1 MGIHSEQI
9 LHQRYSVGELIGK
22 GQAKTFAG
30 IRLADDTPVII
41 KELKFSEMDNWKA
54 YDLFQ
59 REMNTLKNLNHRAFP
74 KLLDYFEDKN
84 GDDQWMY
91 LVLERLPGQNLQQ
104 RMKAGWRPTQQEVKR
119 LAIQALE
126 ALVHLHQLAPPLI
139 HRDIKPSN
147 LIWHEQQLYLIDFG
161 AVQDMLRPEGSSTIV
176 GTFGYMAPEQFSGR
190 AVPASDLYGLGATL
204 VHLLSGKSPGE
215 MPQRELRLDF
225 RPYVTCVERF
235 AQWLERMLE
244 PMIEYRFHSAQQA
257 LDILLNDEAIQR
269 VSTTA
274 RNNKAPSADSRT
286 LASLQSR
293 PAPAGS
299 KVERHQRDSELQL
312 RIPAGGFGFSS
323 LFLLGFNAFWLCFVA
338 VWTVLA
344 LQGSIFF
351 ALFSIPFWAVGLGM
365 LVFNVNTIFTRVDLQ
380 FSPQDIE
387 VIKNYAGI
395 FKSTQRYPL
404 NHLASVQRN
413 LSYKSNNVPH
423 FALQMELGAKKVSLG
438 THLSR
443 MEQQWLENEI
453 LVYAKRHLPLQ
464 QMEQILR
471 LSESTTV

>member
-1 MGIHSEQI
+1 MGIDTGQ
-9 LHQRYSVGELIGK
+9 LLYQRYSVGELIGK

-30 IRLADDTPVII
+30 VRLADDVPVVI
-41 KELKFSEMDNWKA
+41 KELKFSEMDNWKV
-54 YDLFQ
+54 YELFQ

-74 KLLDYFEDKN
+74 KLFDYFEDKN

-104 RMKAGWRPTQQEVKR
+104 SMRSGWRPTQQEVKR

-126 ALVHLHQLAPPLI
+126 ALAYLHQLAPPLI

-215 MPQRELRLDF
+215 MPQLELRLDF
-225 RPYVTCVERF
+225 RPYITCVERF
-235 AQWLERMLE
+235 SQWLERMLE
-244 PMIEYRFHSAQQA
+244 PMIEYRFQSAQEA
-257 LDILLNDEAIQR
+257 LDSLLNDEAIQA
-269 VSTTA
+269 TA
-274 RNNKAPSADSRT
+274 KNLPREPHSEAVRS
-286 LASLQSR
+286 LASLRSH
-293 PAPAGS
+293 PAPAGA
-299 KVERHQRDSELQL
+299 KAQTKIHGEQLQVL
-312 RIPAGGFGFSS
+312 VPAGGFGFSS
-323 LFLLGFNAFWLCFVA
+323 LFLIGFNAFWLCFVA
-338 VWTVLA
+338 VWTTFA
-344 LQGSIFF
+344 LQGSILF

-365 LVFNVNTIFTRVDLQ
+365 LVFNINTIFTRVELH
-380 FSPQDIE
+380 FSPQHIE
-387 VIKNYAGI
+387 VLKNYAGV
-395 FKSTQRYPL
+395 FKSRENYPL
-404 NHLASVQRN
+404 SQLSSVQRH

-423 FALQMELGAKKVSLG
+423 FALQIELGAKKISLG
-438 THLSR
+438 TQLSR
-443 MEQQWLENEI
+443 MEQEWLENEI
-453 LVYAKRHLPLQ
+453 LVYAKRHLPTR

-471 LSESTTV
+471 LSESTGV

>member
-1 MGIHSEQI
+1 MGIHTGQI
-9 LHQRYSVGELIGK
+9 LYQRYQVGELIGK

-30 IRLADDTPVII
+30 SRLADDIPVVI

-54 YDLFQ
+54 YELFQ
-59 REMNTLKNLNHRAFP
+59 REMNTLKSLNHRAFP
-74 KLLDYFEDKN
+74 KLFDYFEDKN

-91 LVLERLPGQNLQQ
+91 LVLERLPGQNLQES
-104 RMKAGWRPTQQEVKR
+104 MKAGWRPTPQEVKR
-119 LAIQALE
+119 LATQALE

-204 VHLLSGKSPGE
+204 VHLLSGKNPGE

-225 RPYVTCVERF
+225 RPYITCVERF
-235 AQWLERMLE
+235 SQWLERMLE
-244 PMIEYRFHSAQQA
+244 PMIEYRFRSAQEA
-257 LDILLNDEAIQR
+257 LDSLLNEEAIQPS
-269 VSTTA
+269 VSKSL
-274 RNNKAPSADSRT
+274 RRDFRSAETRT

-293 PAPAGS
+293 PSPVGTKAEVKTGD
-299 KVERHQRDSELQL
+299 QQLQIL
-312 RIPAGGFGFSS
+312 IPAGGFGLSS
-323 LFLLGFNAFWLCFVA
+323 LFLIGFNAFWLCFVA
-338 VWTVLA
+338 VWTLFA
-344 LQGSIFF
+344 LQGSILF

-365 LVFNVNTIFTRVDLQ
+365 LAFNMNSIFTRVKLH
-380 FSPQDIE
+380 FSSQHIE
-387 VIKNYAGI
+387 VTKNYAGV
-395 FKSTQRYPL
+395 FKSQQHYPL
-404 NHLASVQRN
+404 SQLSSIQRN

-423 FALQMELGAKKVSLG
+423 FALQIELGAKKINLG

-443 MEQQWLENEI
+443 MEQEWLENEI
-453 LVYAKRHLPLQ
+453 LVYTKDHLPTR

-471 LSESTTV
+471 FSDSTGA